1 MVIMDWIG
9 LSQSASGLGWIGF
22 SKMDPCPTLR
32 QTDGQT
38 PHDGIGC
45 AYAYHRAASSDFD
58 EILYTAADFELH
70 KRHVIKNEK
79 KSHGTDS
86 EFDETYLLFIIETP
100 KGTSLRK
107 SASFKL
113 STVKIR

>member
-79 KSHGTDS
+79 SCMGQTPSSTKRIYYSSSRPQKAHHCVNPR
-86 EFDETYLLFIIETP
+86 LL
-100 KGTSLRK
+100 SYQL
-107 SASFKL
+107 
-113 STVKIR
+113 